1 MAITKN
7 VAKDEKVVRIIL
19 GIILVP
25 LGFFLPG
32 FWKPVSIVAGAWLIL
47 TAFVGY

>member
-25 LGFFLPG
+25 LGFFLTG